1 MIASPDIEQMDLAG
15 LRKRQLER
23 LQSQLRWAQEKSRYY
38 QQAFAQAGVSWKD
51 LRTLEDLQRF
61 PTLDAVTM
69 RQIEAMDVLTLPLS
83 QILRCSY
90 VGAEMHH
97 VMKLYTAGDVAKN
110 VEMMMRVLQAVGVN
124 RTTIVALPLRD
135 MDSRGM
141 DIQYALENLGATV
154 VELGPQQL
162 QQEIFERIGIDMLV
176 TTPQLVMQLIIQ
188 IQAAGRD
195 LSDSVIQKVLCLND
209 TSIQNP
215 MQRHI
220 ENRLQAHVYNLY
232 APPELGM
239 AGMLYPCESRQGQH
253 IQEDYFY
260 PEILAF
266 HSEKEVET
274 PGQMGEL
281 VVTTLAAEA
290 MPLIR
295 YRTGQA
301 VRLEEEPCTC
311 GRTFRRILTP
321 MLM

>member
-1 MIASPDIEQMDLAG
+1 MIASPDIEQMDVAG
-15 LRKRQLER
+15 LRALQLER
-23 LQSQLRWAQEKSRYY
+23 LQKQLRWAQEKSRHY
-38 QQAFAQAGVSWKD
+38 QQAFAQAGVKWQNLHSLD
-51 LRTLEDLQRF
+51 DLQRF
-61 PTLDAVTM
+61 PTLDAIAL
-69 RQIEAMDVLTLPLS
+69 RQVDAMDILTLPLS
-83 QILRCSY
+83 QVLRVGY
-90 VGAEMHH
+90 VGAEMHR
-97 VMKLYTAGDVAKN
+97 VMKLYTAGDVARN
-110 VEMMMRVLQAVGVN
+110 VEMMMRVLQSVGVN
-124 RTTIVALPLRD
+124 QTTIVGLPMHG
-135 MDSRGM
+135 MDSRGA

-154 VELGPQQL
+154 VDLGPQEMQGRVL
-162 QQEIFERIGIDMLV
+162 EAVPVDLLV

-188 IQAAGRD
+188 MQAAGKD
-195 LSDSVIQKVLCLND
+195 IGEQVIRKVLCLND
-209 TSIQNP
+209 MSIQNP

-239 AGMLYPCESRQGQH
+239 AGMLYPCAERQGQH

-266 HSEKEVET
+266 HSEKPVET

-301 VRLEEEPCTC
+301 VRLEEEPCAC